1 MLDPFTD
8 KEKGGR
14 RGGER
19 FDARRT
25 VKFFL
30 GERDRG
36 EIYSLWRLR
45 DRDTIEARIFPRDV
59 PSGSDVDLGRFELRF
74 SFLPAECS
82 TGNAQNRDVVT

>member
-8 KEKGGR
+8 KEKGGK
-14 RGGER
+14 ER

-74 SFLPAECS
+74 SFLPAERS
-82 TGNAQNRDVVT
+82 TGNVQNRDVVT